1 MVGITFGH
9 CSARQAMDDALKLS
23 LERQAVEK
31 CRAGVKDEYH
41 VIVSLHST
49 ALFRTAFGITRDYAL
64 SEDVVQDTFIRAWKK
79 FNSFQPNS
87 SLRNWLTWIL
97 VNRII
102 DLGRRKQLPTVDITA
117 ASQKPSPVGGPEESL
132 MSLDDRRR
140 LDTAIATLSAE
151 QRVVVVLRFYEQLS
165 VPEIASSTG
174 WREGTVKSRLS
185 RAMNTLRDTMGGA
198 S

>member
-41 VIVSLHST
+41 VIFSLHST
-49 ALFRTAFGITRDYAL
+49 ALFRTEFGITRDYAL

-87 SLRNWLTWIL
+87 SLRNWLTRIL

-117 ASQKPSPVGGPEESL
+117 ASQSPL
-132 MSLDDRRR
+132 
-140 LDTAIATLSAE
+140 
-151 QRVVVVLRFYEQLS
+151 QL
-165 VPEIASSTG
+165 
-174 WREGTVKSRLS
+174 EGLKSRSCRWTIADDSTLPS
-185 RAMNTLRDTMGGA
+185 QRYLQNSVWWLCCAFMN